1 MRIRMGLFGWMVL
14 GPFIL
19 AVAIIFCMAKLTVV
33 LFLALAK
40 AIDTH
45 NRRRGVR
52 KAYQRDQDRRYHQYA
67 QKPVQTG
74 YRAESPSRAPTPISR
89 RIPVD
94 CTPQWQTSAPRD
106 DPNWRPR
113 AR

>member
-52 KAYQRDQDRRYHQYA
+52 KAYQRDQAARAAYYA
-67 QKPVQTG
+67 QRPVQTG
-74 YRAESPSRAPTPISR
+74 HRAPTPISR

>member
-19 AVAIIFCMAKLTVV
+19 AVAVIFCMAKLTVV
-33 LFLALAK
+33 LFLAMAK

-52 KAYQRDQDRRYHQYA
+52 KAYERRRALQSEA
-67 QKPVQTG
+67 
-74 YRAESPSRAPTPISR
+74 YRRGVSTETLSAKWHPPTPISR